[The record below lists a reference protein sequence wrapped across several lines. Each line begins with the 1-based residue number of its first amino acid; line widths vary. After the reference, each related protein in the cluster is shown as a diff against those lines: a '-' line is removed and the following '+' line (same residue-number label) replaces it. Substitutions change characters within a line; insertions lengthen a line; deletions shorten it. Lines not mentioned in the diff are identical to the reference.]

1 MRTDINNPP
10 LAEYLEFGIQPLLF
24 PGSLVTEAGTLRR
37 VQKPFRFS
45 SCSEKCLSVSMLL
58 PRSPESGL
66 WGQRA
71 DQACP
76 SRRLYTGSL

>member
-1 MRTDINNPP
+1 M
-10 LAEYLEFGIQPLLF
+10 
-24 PGSLVTEAGTLRR
+24 
-37 VQKPFRFS
+37 QKPCVFS
-45 SCSEKCLSVSMLL
+45 SWSEKYLSVSMLL

-76 SRRLYTGSL
+76 SFSPAVRWESETGHAHAALSYGIWNSLCLSLKVPEFRKCEG